1 MSPRAQRSSYKRKR
15 KEKPKKKK
23 KEKRKRKETK
33 ISMYKRRDK
42 RDRDRHSFFV
52 ARRKLRQCF
61 DESVKTEGRLV
72 LRAEATTDS
81 GSPLFVRFV
90 SLDSFVSFHSPQE
103 TSRDG
108 DEITF
113 VQSHGPSCAS
123 RIVAASVLPI
133 TRRWFRRSVTAVG
146 SWCFASHRSRM
157 CSVGLDLVAK

>member
-1 MSPRAQRSSYKRKR
+1 
-15 KEKPKKKK
+15 
-23 KEKRKRKETK
+23 
-33 ISMYKRRDK
+33 MYKRWDK
-42 RDRDRHSFFV
+42 REKERHSFV
-52 ARRKLRQCF
+52 PRRKLRQCF
-61 DESVKTEGRLV
+61 DESVKRRSGLV
-72 LRAEATTDS
+72 LRAEATTVRVHHFS
-81 GSPLFVRFV
+81 GSFR
-90 SLDSFVSFHSPQE
+90 SLDSFVDFHSPQE

-108 DEITF
+108 DEVPF